1 MKPPA
6 PFKKNQPWSRPLA
19 ELVGAA
25 IDPVLAKQG
34 FGESAVILNWEE
46 IVGPRI
52 ARACEPMKL
61 QWPPRGPKSTPDTPL
76 QPATLMVRVE
86 GPFAV
91 ELQHQAPL
99 VIERINAH
107 LGWRCVGRLALRQ
120 GPLERRMKAV
130 RRVLPPDPAALAAAE
145 EAAAGIGE
153 DGLREALTRLGARA
167 LQPAAPK
174 PRAV

>member
-1 MKPPA
+1 MKPAA
-6 PFKKNQPWSRPLA
+6 PFRKNQPWSRPLA

-34 FGESAVILNWEE
+34 FGESAIILNWEE

-52 ARACEPMKL
+52 ARACEPVKL
-61 QWPPRGPKSTPDTPL
+61 QWPPRGPKSAPGVPL

-86 GPFAV
+86 GAFAV

-99 VIERINAH
+99 VVERINAH

-120 GPLERRMKAV
+120 GPLERRLKLV
-130 RRVLPPDPAALAAAE
+130 RRPQPVDPAALAAAE
-145 EAAAGIGE
+145 AAAAGIGE
-153 DGLREALTRLGARA
+153 ERLREALTRLGARA
-167 LQPAAPK
+167 LHRQA
-174 PRAV
+174 